1 MKILFSINLM
11 NTCYI
16 PISIG
21 ELFDKYTILLL
32 KQKNIMDANKLNFIT
47 KELNYLKEHINN
59 YIINQELF
67 NELYNVN
74 QKLWEIEDNIRIK
87 EYNKVFDNEFINL
100 ARSVYINNDIRAN
113 IKNKINNYFNSDII
127 EIKDYFKYN

>member
-1 MKILFSINLM
+1 M
-11 NTCYI
+11 NTCNI
-16 PISIG
+16 PISLG

-32 KQKNIMDANKLNFIT
+32 KQKYIKATDKLSKIN

-59 YIINQELF
+59 YNIDKILF
-67 NELYNVN
+67 NELYNIN

-87 EYNKVFDNEFINL
+87 EYNKEFDTEFINL

-113 IKNKINNYFNSDII
+113 IKNNINNYFNSDII

>member
-1 MKILFSINLM
+1 M

-16 PISIG
+16 PVSIG

-32 KQKNIMDANKLNFIT
+32 KQKNVKDNDKLNSIN

-59 YIINQELF
+59 NKLNNELF
-67 NELYNVN
+67 DELYNELFDELYNIN
-74 QKLWEIEDNIRIK
+74 QKLWEIEDSIRIK
-87 EYNKVFDNEFINL
+87 EYNKQFDDEFINL

-127 EIKDYFKYN
+127 EIKSYFQYN

>member
-1 MKILFSINLM
+1 M

-16 PISIG
+16 PVSIG
-21 ELFDKYTILLL
+21 ELFDKYIILLL
-32 KQKNIMDANKLNFIT
+32 KQKNIKDTDKLNNIN
-47 KELNYLKEHINN
+47 KELNYLKEYINN
-59 YIINQELF
+59 NKLNNNELH
-67 NELYNVN
+67 NELYNELYNIN

-87 EYNKVFDNEFINL
+87 EYNKQFDDEFISL

-127 EIKDYFKYN
+127 EIKSYLYN